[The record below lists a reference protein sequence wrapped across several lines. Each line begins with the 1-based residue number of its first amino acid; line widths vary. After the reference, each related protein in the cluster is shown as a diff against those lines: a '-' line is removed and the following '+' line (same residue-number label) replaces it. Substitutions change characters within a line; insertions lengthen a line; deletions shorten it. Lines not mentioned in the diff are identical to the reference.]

1 MTAPGPIPW
10 IPGAVR
16 QLLLADPAFV
26 TACGNRLMTR
36 LSSTVTFCAQLRAPG
51 LNSLSGDGVA
61 WSPLVQV
68 DGWCAPGI
76 PDTDPEVKAW
86 EIAAHAARVLG
97 RARNVTYQNM
107 TYSGRL
113 IEGPIPDVDTSRGES
128 TPLYRAIVRAELAVH
143 VGAAL

>member
-1 MTAPGPIPW
+1 MSQPSPIPW

-16 QLLLADPAFV
+16 QLLLADANFV

-36 LSSTVTFCAQLRAPG
+36 LPATVTFCAQLRIAG
-51 LNSLSGDGVA
+51 LNSISGDGVA

-76 PDTDPEVKAW
+76 SGTDPEMKAW
-86 EIAAHAARVLG
+86 EIASHAARVLG

-107 TYSGRL
+107 SYSARL
-113 IEGPIPDVDTSRGES
+113 VDGPLPDVDLSRGES
-128 TPLYRAIVRAELAVH
+128 TPLYRAIVRAELRLSVTAIP
-143 VGAAL
+143 